1 MNDIPIRFSNG
12 NAKSTVASKRKQAP
26 VNNLFHN
33 HQGNLL
39 KSPDGT
45 LPIIALTLSSR
56 SNFKQKII
64 RMASNNK
71 SPRLTNHSPTDFR
84 MTQIKSH
91 VRNLNRS
98 NASSIPKSFNH
109 PANIT
114 RITQQQQPQQQQ
126 NPRCLYVL
134 KTATSF
140 QRTVSARIPNQP
152 VSVLQQQQASAPRPY
167 NQYEH
172 FLAYLRR
179 QSLARQRRK
188 QQEEE
193 GHNDHVETTI
203 TLNLNK
209 QSSTHTFQST
219 SHNSIAS
226 LITDLTPVP
235 SISITAKPANR
246 LPSSH
251 RPLHRSISTYPQ
263 IPTPICKTPTPTSK
277 TPIDDQMYTSSSV
290 LVTPRNS
297 VADDPAMPPMAK
309 SHEFHLNEDML
320 SYSYI
325 NDESEIK
332 YQGHLLSMAV

>member
-1 MNDIPIRFSNG
+1 MNDIPMIRFSIG
-12 NAKSTVASKRKQAP
+12 NAKSTVETRKKQVP
-26 VNNLFHN
+26 ENNLFNN
-33 HQGNLL
+33 HHGNLS
-39 KSPDGT
+39 KSPDAT

-56 SNFKQKII
+56 SNFKPKII

-84 MTQIKSH
+84 MTPIKAH
-91 VRNLNRS
+91 IRNLNRS
-98 NASSIPKSFNH
+98 NASSLPKSFNQ
-109 PANIT
+109 PPNNIRT
-114 RITQQQQPQQQQ
+114 TQQQQQ

-140 QRTVSARIPNQP
+140 HRTVSARIPNQSTP
-152 VSVLQQQQASAPRPY
+152 VPPQQQQPQQITAPRPY

-193 GHNDHVETTI
+193 GHTDHVETTI

-219 SHNSIAS
+219 SHNSIS
-226 LITDLTPVP
+226 SILTDLTPVP
-235 SISITAKPANR
+235 SMSITAKRTTR

-251 RPLHRSISTYPQ
+251 RPLHRSITTYPQ
-263 IPTPICKTPTPTSK
+263 TPTPTCK
-277 TPIDDQMYTSSSV
+277 TPIDDQIYTSSSV

-297 VADDPAMPPMAK
+297 VVDDPSMPPVSK
-309 SHEFHLNEDML
+309 HHGFHLNDDML
-320 SYSYI
+320 NYSYV
-325 NDESEIK
+325 NDENEIK
-332 YQGHLLSMAV
+332 YQGQMLSTAV